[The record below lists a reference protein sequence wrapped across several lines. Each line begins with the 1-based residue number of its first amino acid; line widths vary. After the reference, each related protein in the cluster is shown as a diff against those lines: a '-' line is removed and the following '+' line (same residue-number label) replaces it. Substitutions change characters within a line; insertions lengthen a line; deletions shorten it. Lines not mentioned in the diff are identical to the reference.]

1 MNKRV
6 VFGLP
11 LNPAHLL
18 DQLKGRSF
26 CVSYSHRHR
35 LGRQLDQAIDL
46 VGEDGILLIDNGA
59 FTAWQKGE
67 SLTWEHWEGF
77 AEWAA
82 GIMARCPQAV
92 GVIPDVIG
100 GTEEQN
106 WELVNDCLCL
116 PCVDTHRWMP
126 VWHMHESLDYL
137 RYMCD
142 SWQYIAIGSSGHYA
156 QVGTPKWHKRIRSAM
171 RTLNRETL
179 RHGGRRP
186 WIHMMRAQA
195 ELHNY
200 DFDSC
205 DSCNVAVN
213 HGRWRR
219 KNPGDG
225 HVARM
230 AQPILDRV
238 ASSCN
243 GAERK
248 WVQPPAAEVAEAAI
262 WEEKI
267 RELDVR
273 FEELRRRQLLS
284 DVA

>member
-1 MNKRV
+1 
-6 VFGLP
+6 
-11 LNPAHLL
+11 
-18 DQLKGRSF
+18 
-26 CVSYSHRHR
+26 
-35 LGRQLDQAIDL
+35 
-46 VGEDGILLIDNGA
+46 
-59 FTAWQKGE
+59 
-67 SLTWEHWEGF
+67 
-77 AEWAA
+77 
-82 GIMARCPQAV
+82 MARCPQSVA
-92 GVIPDVIG
+92 VIPDVIG
-100 GTEEQN
+100 GTEQEN
-106 WELVNDCLCL
+106 AELLTDFHCCGI
-116 PCVDTHRWMP
+116 VDTDRCIP
-126 VWHMHESLDYL
+126 VWHMHESMDYL
-137 RYMCD
+137 RHLCD
-142 SWQYIAIGSSGHYA
+142 SWAYLAIGSSGKYA
-156 QVGTPKWHKRIRSAM
+156 QVGTPKWHRRIGQAM
-171 RTLNRETL
+171 KTLNRATL
-179 RHGGRRP
+179 RHGMRRP
-186 WIHMMRAQA
+186 WVHMMRAQA

-238 ASSCN
+238 AGSCN